1 MGAKLTKVAVT
12 CLLAKQV
19 YGGLEGHMLWYDLD
33 GHFDMLCLVC
43 LLEMDSPSF
52 HHSPTLNSSHTSGS
66 TKVVLHT
73 KVSTKVALGH
83 GLFIFSILI
92 YVGID
97 ILIILNTY
105 LLSLEH
111 DTTL

>member
-1 MGAKLTKVAVT
+1 MGVRLTKVEVT
-12 CLLAKQV
+12 CLLPEQV

-33 GHFDMLCLVC
+33 DHVDMLCLVC

-52 HHSPTLNSSHTSGS
+52 HHSPTLNLAHTNGS

-83 GLFIFSILI
+83 GLSIFSILI

-97 ILIILNTY
+97 IPRIHICF
-105 LLSLEH
+105 LLRH